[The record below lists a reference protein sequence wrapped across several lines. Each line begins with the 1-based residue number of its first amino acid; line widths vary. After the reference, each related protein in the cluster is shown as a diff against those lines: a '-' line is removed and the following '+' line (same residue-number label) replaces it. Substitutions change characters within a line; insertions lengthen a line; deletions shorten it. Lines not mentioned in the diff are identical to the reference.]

1 MVCYYRCYLEGLTIN
16 SVHSLSLQ
24 PMDKNQRQAIHEI
37 ANAITLKS
45 QSRGSGSSRYPVLYK
60 TGRTLKFD
68 STNIHVVDDAF
79 TSRRVWR
86 FRGPPRHDQFR
97 NSHSGQRR
105 NGGSLTASYLDGD
118 IVGATAPE
126 LGSDNRGRA
135 MLEKMGWTDGTALGA
150 VDNKGIL
157 HPVAHMV
164 RKTRAGLG

>member
-1 MVCYYRCYLEGLTIN
+1 MN
-16 SVHSLSLQ
+16 
-24 PMDKNQRQAIHEI
+24 KNQRQTIHEI
-37 ANAITLKS
+37 ANAVTLKS
-45 QSRGSGSSRYPVLYK
+45 QSRGGGSSRYTVLYK

-68 STNIHVVDDAF
+68 STNIRVVDDAF
-79 TSRRVWR
+79 TSHRVRRL
-86 FRGPPRHDQFR
+86 GGAPRHDQYR
-97 NSHSGQRR
+97 NSHSGPRR
-105 NGGSLTASYLDGD
+105 NGGSLAASYQDGD